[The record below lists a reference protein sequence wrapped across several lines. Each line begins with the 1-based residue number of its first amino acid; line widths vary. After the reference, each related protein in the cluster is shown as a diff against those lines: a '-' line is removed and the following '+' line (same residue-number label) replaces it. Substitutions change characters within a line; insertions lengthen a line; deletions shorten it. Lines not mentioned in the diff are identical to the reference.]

1 MEKEYRQYRIFLRQN
16 ITVSKIFT
24 SLSTLTSLRCI
35 HMPQMSQH
43 QQGPISPMKGTTPYK
58 GLQTRPLRRSL
69 LRHGTCPNMYC
80 FQFEL
85 HTLDGVLVLR
95 SALWKRN
102 LIIPCL
108 ATSRKYSFWVNLCA
122 EILHI
127 NSKQW
132 HRWWNDKITLEMV
145 THTHVYIINSDKW
158 ANLCQGWSC
167 NVVCDQ

>member
-1 MEKEYRQYRIFLRQN
+1 
-16 ITVSKIFT
+16 
-24 SLSTLTSLRCI
+24 
-35 HMPQMSQH
+35 
-43 QQGPISPMKGTTPYK
+43 
-58 GLQTRPLRRSL
+58 
-69 LRHGTCPNMYC
+69 MYC

-127 NSKQW
+127 NTKQW
-132 HRWWNDKITLEMV
+132 HRWWNDKITL
-145 THTHVYIINSDKW
+145 
-158 ANLCQGWSC
+158 
-167 NVVCDQ
+167 